1 MCVGGKD
8 EPRSPGT
15 LAHNVNNAS
24 DASSVNSTGYLN
36 NLIVVAIKQRI
47 VFRSIRTIPGKSK

>member
-1 MCVGGKD
+1 MCVCVGGKD

-15 LAHNVNNAS
+15 LAQNVNNAS
-24 DASSVNSTGYLN
+24 DAGSVSSTGDLN

-47 VFRSIRTIPGKSK
+47 VFRI